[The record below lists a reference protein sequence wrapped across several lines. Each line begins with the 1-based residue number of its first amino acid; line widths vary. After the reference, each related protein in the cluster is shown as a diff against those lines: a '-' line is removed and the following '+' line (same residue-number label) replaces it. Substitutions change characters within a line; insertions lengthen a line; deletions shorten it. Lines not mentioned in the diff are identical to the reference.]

1 VRVKPVVETFV
12 QTAQPKV
19 EGGQMAGVP
28 QVGLEIVLALENT
41 ACPDY
46 SRGSESNA
54 KTAHHCPFIQGTT
67 TGKTMRIP
75 MHRFKYTKLASD
87 EIGRKLRVTEGGPGS
102 VSAFSNVL
110 NGKTLKIVTQ
120 DGPTL
125 EYKFAANRR
134 LTLSENGGKQV
145 SAGYGELT
153 LNQMVFF
160 SHLIPGEQKGYNVFI
175 DQKTN
180 LATVFEVWL
189 SSGIKQDA
197 GRPTE
202 FTLDDR
208 EVQRQIYFGYVD
220 SGQAAPKDLHH
231 YTNRLAGK
239 GLHWKQDTGVETIEL
254 YASVANTNFVELT
267 RHIDNLSYVSPSDYV
282 LVDDRTFI
290 YNRTECEF
298 SGIHTCFVA
307 DLYDVKQVG
316 VRLGFNE
323 KDELEYYMFKGDG
336 KVVGQ
341 LAYLEPF
348 DEHGTVPMFVP
359 APARLAAGAAAGA
372 APPVAAPPQKGARST
387 YRPVRTFTHMTDEQ
401 VHAVALERTSAF
413 GSVGAGDV
421 APQVAA
427 TGNNLPFSD
436 ILVGKTFTL
445 RFDHGGPVRD
455 YKITEKLK
463 LQYRD
468 HSDNV
473 WRTVDYRAYEGDTN
487 LAWFSHILPDS
498 KPRASVQVAVDF
510 SNGLT
515 TSIESHMG
523 TPYYGNETSYRAI
536 FGVVEMDGLEAPL
549 YMRHTHTDEL
559 VGHAFSWSYSNTTTS
574 MHLYT
579 APHSMSWTIFTG
591 NQTMGA
597 QWCSPCIYTK
607 LRDGVYLFCQN
618 EEACNGAQMIELLN
632 TRISHDCGF
641 SFNGG
646 ARGVNL
652 GTVGAIGRH
661 IGKFDIL
668 GYYGP
673 QKRGA

>member
-1 VRVKPVVETFV
+1 
-12 QTAQPKV
+12 
-19 EGGQMAGVP
+19 
-28 QVGLEIVLALENT
+28 
-41 ACPDY
+41 
-46 SRGSESNA
+46 
-54 KTAHHCPFIQGTT
+54 
-67 TGKTMRIP
+67 MRIP
-75 MHRFKYTKLASD
+75 MHRFNYTKLTPEQIGTKLKAAEAGPKCAS
-87 EIGRKLRVTEGGPGS
+87 T
-102 VSAFSNVL
+102 FSDAL
-110 NGKTLKIVTQ
+110 TGKKLKIITR
-120 DGPTL
+120 DGPVL
-125 EYKFAANRR
+125 EYDFGTGKR
-134 LTLSENGGKQV
+134 LNLSENGGRSV
-145 SAGYGELT
+145 SAGYGA
-153 LNQMVFF
+153 LNLKQMVFF
-160 SHLIPGEQKGYNVFI
+160 SHMIPGEQKGYNVFI
-175 DQKTN
+175 DQNTN
-180 LATVFEVWL
+180 LVTVFEVWL
-189 SSGIKQDA
+189 SSGIKQNA
-197 GRPTE
+197 GSPNE

-220 SGQAAPKDLHH
+220 NGQAAPENLHH

-239 GLHWKQDTGVETIEL
+239 GLYWKQDTGIETLEL

-267 RHIDNLSYVSPSDYV
+267 RHIDNLSYVAPSDYV
-282 LVDDRTFI
+282 LVDDSTFV

-307 DLYDVKQVG
+307 DLYDLEQVG
-316 VRLGFNE
+316 VRFGFNE
-323 KDELEYYMFKGDG
+323 KDELEYYMFRGDG

-348 DEHGTVPMFVP
+348 DEHGLKPMFVP
-359 APARLAAGAAAGA
+359 ATGA
-372 APPVAAPPQKGARST
+372 APKGARST

-401 VHAVALERTSAF
+401 VHAIALQRTSAF
-413 GSVGAGDV
+413 GSTGTGEV

-427 TGNNLPFSD
+427 TGNNMPFSE

-455 YKITEKLK
+455 YKITEKFK

-473 WRTVDYRAYEGDTN
+473 WREADYRAYEGDTN
-487 LAWFSHILPDS
+487 LAWFSHILTDS

-536 FGVVEMDGLEAPL
+536 FGVVEMDGLEAPMYL
-549 YMRHTHTDEL
+549 RHTYTDEL
-559 VGHAFSWSYSNTTTS
+559 VGHAFSWSYSDQMTS

-597 QWCSPCIYTK
+597 QWCSPCIYVK
-607 LRDGVYLFCQN
+607 VRPGVYLFCQN
-618 EEACNGAQMIELLN
+618 EEACNGAQMIELIN
-632 TRISHDCGF
+632 TKVSHDCGF

-652 GTVGAIGRH
+652 GVVGAVGRH

-668 GYYGP
+668 DYYGP
-673 QKRGA
+673 KKRTES